1 MHVFTTYTK
10 LVENPNSRRRTTLKI
25 ISHNLHLIHN
35 NKQPTRKDVH
45 HNLARL
51 DAIGKI
57 TFAC

>member
-10 LVENPNSRRRTTLKI
+10 LVENPNGRRRTTLKI
-25 ISHNLHLIHN
+25 ISHNLHPIHN
-35 NKQPTRKDVH
+35 NKLTRKDVR

-51 DAIGKI
+51 DAIDKI